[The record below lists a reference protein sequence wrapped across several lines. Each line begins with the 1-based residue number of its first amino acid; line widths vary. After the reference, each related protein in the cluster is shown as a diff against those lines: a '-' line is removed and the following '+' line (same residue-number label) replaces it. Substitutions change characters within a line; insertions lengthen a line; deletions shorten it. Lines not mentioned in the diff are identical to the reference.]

1 MNEYLQGG
9 LLIGM
14 AIGAVLAF
22 AVMWA
27 ALKIDDIQR
36 RAQTRRAIRDKHRM
50 AGEFLAAVPRRRV

>member
-14 AIGAVLAF
+14 AVGAVLAF

-27 ALKIDDIQR
+27 AHKIDDIQR
-36 RAQTRRAIRDKHRM
+36 RADRRRAIRDKHRM